1 MKKSLAVLTCI
12 ALAAATLLSG
22 CSNGQGQS
30 GGATASSPGEPQKV
44 VYWYTS
50 TGDEAKNQEQAIS
63 AFNSSQSQYKVEGLS
78 VPDKQKFIVAMAS
91 DDSPDVV
98 SLLDSEV
105 VTYEAQGMLENLSPY
120 IEKNNFNIK
129 DFSEMAVKSNT
140 VDNNVYGLPYSVN
153 IIQMYYNKAILKAHG
168 YTEPPKTMEEL
179 YDMGVA
185 CTQTDAK
192 GNITVLGYPLFPLAA
207 VPLEGVYAFGGR
219 WAADDGTTLTP
230 NNPGVLASMNMN
242 LKYRQKFGMKAVQN
256 FVATANTSRYSPQDE
271 FFAGREVFRFDGLWL
286 TPMIKQ
292 NKPDL
297 DYGVTLIPGTKAD
310 PDAQGSSR
318 LETSSA
324 AISKTAKEKDGA
336 FAFLEHYTTKGIK
349 TVLLKTSGLPACTS
363 LFNDKE
369 IGAQQDIDVFR
380 EAVEK
385 NKGIQFPPIKDA
397 TKYKSMINSAYDS
410 VYTGSKTPEKALAD
424 LENDC
429 KSLQK

>member
-12 ALAAATLLSG
+12 TLAAATLLSG

-140 VDNNVYGLPYSVN
+140 VDNNVYGMPYSVN

-219 WAADDGTTLTP
+219 WAADDGTTVTP

-242 LKYRQKFGMKAVQN
+242 LKYRQKFGMKNVQA
-256 FVATANTSRYSPQDE
+256 FVATANTNRYTPQDD

-286 TPMIKQ
+286 TTMITK

-297 DYGVTLIPGTKAD
+297 DYGVTYIPGTKAN

-318 LETSSA
+318 LETSSVS
-324 AISKTAKEKDGA
+324 ISKVSKDKDGA
-336 FAFLEHYTTKGIK
+336 FAFMEYYATKGMK
-349 TVLLKTSGLPACTS
+349 GVLLTTGGLPTYEP
-363 LFNDKE
+363 LFQDKDILAQKD
-369 IGAQQDIDVFR
+369 IGTFLDAM
-380 EAVEK
+380 K
-385 NKGIQFPPIKDA
+385 LNKGVQFPPIKDA
-397 TKYKSMINSAYDS
+397 AKYKSLINSAYDY
-410 VYTGSKTPEKALAD
+410 VYNGSKTPEKALAD